1 MRIFQMYCKYVR
13 KQDEHDTFRGT
24 DKTLKSLINCPWRVL
39 FYLDYKQEYFDGI
52 VQKFL
57 LFERKKT
64 TLKMRIL
71 LERRQ
76 FSRFDYGTK

>member
-24 DKTLKSLINCPWRVL
+24 DKTLKSLINCPLRVL

-57 LFERKKT
+57 FFWKKKNLR
-64 TLKMRIL
+64 TLEMRIPADSG
-71 LERRQ
+71 E
-76 FSRFDYGTK
+76 K

>member
-39 FYLDYKQEYFDGI
+39 FYLDYKQSILVELCKNSYFSKEKRTIEIGI
-52 VQKFL
+52 P
-57 LFERKKT
+57 
-64 TLKMRIL
+64 LKD
-71 LERRQ
+71 EKN
-76 FSRFDYGTK
+76 FS

>member
-52 VQKFL
+52 V
-57 LFERKKT
+57 
-64 TLKMRIL
+64 
-71 LERRQ
+71 
-76 FSRFDYGTK
+76 

>member
-1 MRIFQMYCKYVR
+1 MLYIIQFKYMRIFQMYCKYVR

-52 VQKFL
+52 V
-57 LFERKKT
+57 
-64 TLKMRIL
+64 
-71 LERRQ
+71 
-76 FSRFDYGTK
+76 

>member
-52 VQKFL
+52 VQKNSYFSK
-57 LFERKKT
+57 EKT
-64 TLKMRIL
+64 TLEMRIPV
-71 LERRQ
+71 ERRQ
-76 FSRFDYGTK
+76 FSPL